1 MFFLAMC
8 INLDSQFSG
17 TCPRVRYA
25 TPVAPRDVSKCGLAE
40 AQRRAHDA
48 PMANVDARKCSRR
61 RHLRASNSNSQ
72 GIVSSTRKGYILFR
86 RKKIP
91 VVLFFLE
98 RIFARVLQALQA
110 YAPAEETQLGNLGRL
125 KTLLFCIFNKF
136 SHFLCF

>member
-61 RHLRASNSNSQ
+61 RHLRVSNSNSQ
-72 GIVSSTRKGYILFR
+72 GNSFKYKKRVYTFQKEKNSRCIIFPRKDFCSRTIGPIGLRASRRNPTREPVSFKDAFIL
-86 RKKIP
+86 
-91 VVLFFLE
+91 
-98 RIFARVLQALQA
+98 
-110 YAPAEETQLGNLGRL
+110 
-125 KTLLFCIFNKF
+125 
-136 SHFLCF
+136 HF